1 MAKTPTEDGKRPR
14 STVKEVAVW
23 TMLGLLILGLGG
35 FGVTSFSGG
44 VTKVGSVGDIEIT
57 TDDYARALQTQVN
70 AFSQQFGQQL
80 SMQEALAFGID
91 KQVLQDVVTRAAVDN
106 EAQRIGLSVGDDV
119 VATEIMGMDAFK
131 GVSGSFDRETY
142 RFALDSSNLS
152 EPEFET
158 NLRRDI
164 SRELLQG
171 AVSGGFN
178 APVALT
184 DTLYAWVAE
193 RRGFSMLRLGEAD
206 LTTPVAEPT
215 EAELKAHYDAHLDR
229 FTKPEAKRIT
239 YASLLPEA
247 IAKDQPVDDAML
259 QTIYQDRIA
268 EFVIPER
275 RLLERLVYPDQAAAE
290 AARAKLDA
298 GTPFE
303 DLVAERGLTLDA
315 IDMGD
320 VALDELGAS
329 GAAIF
334 GTAEGQVAGPLDSD
348 LGPALYRVV
357 SVLAAEETTFDEARE
372 TLAIEIQTDAA
383 RRLIGDR
390 VEEIDDLLAGGAAL
404 EDLGK
409 EMGMAVATLDHVPG
423 QQGEDPIEGYP
434 AFRAAADAVQEG
446 DFAEAIVLDD
456 GGVVALRLDE
466 IVPAAP
472 IPFEEAREQVAE
484 DWRRDAVAQALT
496 ARAAEIKSAL
506 DGGAAIGGFG
516 IVDVTPDTAR
526 SGFVADAPETLLA
539 DVFKMTEG
547 EARVIEA
554 EGFTAVVKLDR
565 ILPASATPGDAESE
579 DAEGMREALA
589 AQVRQAIAQ
598 DAFAAFTNALTSE
611 AGISLDQAAINAVHT
626 SLP

>member
-14 STVKEVAVW
+14 GAVKEVAVW
-23 TMLGLLILGLGG
+23 TLMGMLILGLGG

-44 VTKVGSVGDIEIT
+44 VTKVASVGDIDVT

-91 KQVLQDVVTRAAVDN
+91 KQVLQDVLTRAALDN
-106 EAQRIGLSVGDDV
+106 EAQRVGLSVGDEV

-131 GVSGSFDRETY
+131 GVSGSFDREAY
-142 RFALDSSNLS
+142 RFALDRNNLS
-152 EPEFET
+152 ETEFET

-171 AVSGGFN
+171 AVAGGFA
-178 APVALT
+178 APAPLT
-184 DTLYAWVAE
+184 ETLYAWVGE
-193 RRGFSMLRLGEAD
+193 RRGFSMLRLGEGD
-206 LTTPVAEPT
+206 LTAPVAEPT
-215 EAELKAHYDAHLDR
+215 DEELKAHYDAHLDR

-247 IAKDQPVDDAML
+247 IAKDQPVDDATL
-259 QTIYQDRIA
+259 QKMYEDRIA

-275 RLLERLVYPDQAAAE
+275 RIVERLVYPDQAAAE
-290 AARAKLDA
+290 AAKAKLDA
-298 GTPFE
+298 GTSFE

-320 VALDELGAS
+320 VSQEELGAA
-329 GAAIF
+329 GEAVFA
-334 GTAEGQVAGPLDSD
+334 TAEGQVAGPAESD

-357 SVLAAEETTFDEARE
+357 SVLAAEETSFEDARE

-383 RRLIGDR
+383 RRLIAEQ
-390 VEEIDDLLAGGAAL
+390 VEAIDDLLAGGATL

-409 EMGMAVATLDHVPG
+409 EMGLAVATIDYVPG
-423 QQGEDPIEGYP
+423 QQGEAAIEGYP
-434 AFRAAADAVQEG
+434 AFREAAESVQEG
-446 DFAEAIVLDD
+446 DFAEAVLLDD

-472 IPFEEAREQVAE
+472 IPFDEAKEQVAE
-484 DWRRDAVAQALT
+484 DWRKDATTAALA
-496 ARAAEIKSAL
+496 ARAAEIKTQVE
-506 DGGAAIGGFG
+506 GGAAIGSFG
-516 IVDVTPDTAR
+516 IVDVTPETAR
-526 SGFVADAPETLLA
+526 SGFVADAPETLVA
-539 DVFKMTEG
+539 DVFKMAEG
-547 EARVIEA
+547 EVKVVEA
-554 EGFTAVVKLDR
+554 PGFVAVVKLDR
-565 ILPASATPGDAESE
+565 ILPAAAEGE
-579 DAEGMREALA
+579 DAEATREALA
-589 AQVRQAIAQ
+589 AQARQAIAQ
-598 DAFAAFTNALTSE
+598 DAFAAFTNALTAE
-611 AGISLDQAAINAVHT
+611 AGIQIDQAAINAVHT